1 MADLL
6 SNSLQT
12 TRYTNGSNYA
22 YLTLYYTITPSS
34 ASKATV
40 DWYVR
45 LHTTYG
51 YIVVGEILVKI
62 AGNAVYHRYP
72 EDAASASNN
81 QMLASGTYTVDE
93 NPVDLYIG
101 AGIYQHELN
110 HFNSVQV
117 TYKNE
122 SSWSLNTLNFTN
134 PMVVGQEY
142 TILNNHEVFTDLSD
156 LGGEMTPGTC
166 STIKFVVGELEGTI
180 AEKTQDN
187 PKWTVPLV
195 LFEMY
200 PTKTTLSGYLHCDT
214 YRNDFEITPDA
225 GYTYL
230 GRMSYPITVN
240 ILDGPKLDPEVRD
253 INPVTVALTGDE
265 NKFVRFFSNAE
276 FAFNATPGQGT
287 NLVYYQLENDPH
299 LWSQYSYEM
308 ETGADL
314 VLNAV
319 ETGTFI
325 FSVRDGRNY
334 TAKKT
339 LTREVVEYNK
349 LTCNIWRIEATGDGK
364 IVVGI
369 GGDIFSASFGEVR
382 NTLRISY
389 RVKEG
394 NGEFGEW
401 QSIDYLNEDPTYE
414 VTVTLENLDYRKT
427 YTFEAMA
434 EDKLMTVVSRQL
446 PVRAIPVYDWGRD
459 DFNVNVP
466 FNMNHKTVLRHNDLA
481 NNVVLSASGGF
492 IYFRPKGTDD
502 NTVEVKISPQGNI
515 ELSGDI
521 LIEGQSLKSLLG
533 I

>member
-22 YLTLYYTITPSS
+22 YVTLYYTITPSS
-34 ASKATV
+34 SSRATV
-40 DWYVR
+40 EWDVR
-45 LHTTYG
+45 LNTSYS

-62 AGNAVYHRYP
+62 AGNAVYHRAP
-72 EDAASASNN
+72 EEAVSTKNN
-81 QMLASGTYTVDE
+81 QLLASGTYTVEE

-101 AGIYQHELN
+101 AGIYQPELN

-117 TYKNE
+117 SYKNE
-122 SSWSLNTLNFTN
+122 STWELNTLSFTN

-142 TILNNHEVFTDLSD
+142 SIGNNHKIHLDYDSPLFEDTA
-156 LGGEMTPGTC
+156 GTS
-166 STIKFVVGELEGTI
+166 STIKFVIGELEGTI
-180 AEKTQDN
+180 AEKTQDD

-214 YRNDFEITPDA
+214 YRNDFDLTPGA

-287 NLVYYQLENDPH
+287 NLVHYQLENDPH
-299 LWSQYSYEM
+299 LWSKYSSEM
-308 ETGADL
+308 TGADL
-314 VLNAV
+314 VLNGV
-319 ETGTFI
+319 ETGSFI

-334 TAKKT
+334 VAKKT

-369 GGDIFSASFGEVR
+369 GGDIFSASFGAVT

-394 NGEFGEW
+394 NGEFSEW
-401 QSIDYLNEDPTYE
+401 RLIDYTNEGPTYE
-414 VTVTLENLDYRKT
+414 VTVTLDGLDYRKT

-434 EDKLMTVVSRQL
+434 EDKLMTVVSKQL

-459 DFNVNVP
+459 DFNVNVN
-466 FNMNHKTVLRHNDLA
+466 FNMNHNTILRHDRLA
-481 NNVVLSASGGF
+481 NNVILSSSGGS
-492 IYFRPKGTDD
+492 IYLRPKGTDD
-502 NTVEVKISPQGNI
+502 TSAEIKISPQGNI
-515 ELSGDI
+515 ELTGDI
-521 LIEGQSLKSLLG
+521 IINGQSLKSLLK